1 MGIEVLV
8 PGRGLLRYET
18 AVFDFNGTLADGG
31 HVCAGVPERLRALAG
46 RLKVYVLTADTFGS
60 VRAAMAGQPV
70 EVVVLDGEP
79 GGPRKEAFVRG
90 LGAET
95 CAAFGNGSND
105 AAMLRAAG
113 LGVLVL
119 GPEGAAGES
128 LAAADVVVRDIN
140 DGIDLLLDPRRL
152 TATLRL

>member
-8 PGRGLLRYET
+8 PGRGLLRYDA
-18 AVFDFNGTLADGG
+18 AVFDFNGTLADSGRL
-31 HVCAGVPERLRALAG
+31 CPGVGARLRALAE
-46 RLKVYVLTADTFGS
+46 RVKVYVLTADTFGS
-60 VRAAMAGQPV
+60 VKTAMAGQPV
-70 EVVVLDGEP
+70 QVVVLDGEP

-90 LGAET
+90 LGAKT

-105 AAMLRAAG
+105 AAMLRTAG
-113 LGVLVL
+113 LGILVL

-128 LAAADVVVRDIN
+128 LAAADIVVRDIR